1 MHSIEGITA
10 NDVWSAARSLLTQP
24 GAASLVEGRGG
35 PTHEVLH
42 VVCKIQQPRERWSV
56 ARVPPMNPAFAIAEL
71 VWIITGRDDS
81 AFLNRW
87 NSKLPAFAGTGP
99 AYDGAYGARLRR
111 HFGIDQIRRVCD
123 ALSADSGSRQAV
135 LQIWDPIQ
143 DLPYPNGRP
152 ASPDVPCNICS
163 LLKVR
168 DGRLEWTQVMR
179 SNDLFLGLP
188 YNFIQFTYLQ
198 EILAGCL
205 RTSVGEYCHFADS
218 LHIYERD
225 IVHSNQVS
233 MIIPSSNTD
242 SLNAPLDES
251 DRYFAEM
258 AAGIEAMSRGGSDN
272 VYKTAMALQLPAAYR
287 NLVLVVAAEAA
298 RRKRVRGD
306 VERCLDACTNP
317 CLKQVYRLWDSSR
330 NSRPEPAADSPID

>member
-10 NDVWSAARSLLTQP
+10 NDAWSAARSLLTQP
-24 GAASLVEGRGG
+24 GAANRVEGRGG

-87 NSKLPAFAGTGP
+87 NSKLPAFAGTG
-99 AYDGAYGARLRR
+99 ARYDGAYGARLRR

-123 ALSADSGSRQAV
+123 ALSADAGSRQAI
-135 LQIWDPIQ
+135 LQIWDPIH
-143 DLPYPNGRP
+143 DLPDPKGRP
-152 ASPDVPCNICS
+152 ASPDIPCNICS

-168 DGRLEWTQVMR
+168 KGRLEWTQVMR

-205 RTSVGEYCHFADS
+205 RTAVGEYCHFADS

-225 IVHSNQVS
+225 IVHLNQVS
-233 MIIPSSNTD
+233 VNVPAPNTD
-242 SLNAPLDES
+242 CLDATLGDS

-258 AAGIEAMSRGGSDN
+258 AAGIEAMSPGGSADF
-272 VYKTAMALQLPAAYR
+272 YETAMTLQVPIPYR

-317 CLKQVYRLWDSSR
+317 CLKQMYSLWNSSR
-330 NSRPEPAADSPID
+330 DSHPDPVDTPIE

>member
-1 MHSIEGITA
+1 MHAIEGITA
-10 NDVWSAARSLLTQP
+10 NDVWSAARSLFNQD
-24 GAASLVEGRGG
+24 GVARLVEGRGG
-35 PTHEVLH
+35 STREVLH
-42 VVCKIQQPRERWSV
+42 VVCRVQQPRQRWSI
-56 ARVPPMNPAFAIAEL
+56 ARVPAMNPAFAIAEL
-71 VWIITGRDDS
+71 IWIVTGRDDS

-99 AYDGAYGARLRR
+99 TYDGAYGARLRK
-111 HFGIDQIRRVCD
+111 HFGVDQIRRVCD
-123 ALSADSGSRQAV
+123 ALSADPGSRQAV

-143 DLPYPNGRP
+143 DLPDPTGRP
-152 ASPDVPCNICS
+152 ASPDIPCNICS

-198 EILAGCL
+198 EILAGCMGL
-205 RTSVGEYCHFADS
+205 SVGEYCHFTDS

-225 IVHSNQVS
+225 VVHFTHGSTVV
-233 MIIPSSNTD
+233 PDPNTD
-242 SLNAPLDES
+242 RLDAPLEES

-258 AAGIEAMSRGGSDN
+258 AAAIESMSPVGTASF
-272 VYKTAMALQLPAAYR
+272 YEAAMAVQVPVAYR

-298 RRKRVRGD
+298 RRKRMRGE
-306 VERCLDACTNP
+306 VERCVDACSNP
-317 CLKQVYRLWDSSR
+317 GLKQVYRLWDSSR
-330 NSRPEPAADSPID
+330 HSHPEPADTLID